1 MSITLQKTKL
11 FPPVSHYRLVN
22 RPRLMAHLDDILLPV
37 CKIGIISAS
46 AGSGKTTLVNQW
58 LKGKNNLH
66 SAWVSLDERE
76 NEPARFFRYLISG
89 LQIIWPELGSEALDL
104 LQLPGL
110 DLEELVT
117 LICNDLTRFS
127 EPVVIVMDDFHTI
140 MIPMLLKAMDFFVVA
155 KPAWTKIVLLT
166 REDPALSVS
175 RWRAKGQLVELRQ
188 EDLRFDKAET
198 IDFLNQCMN
207 LQLTNEQVSKLDAQT
222 EGWIAGLQLAA
233 LSLQHAKNTDQFILN
248 FSGTNRF
255 ILDYLL
261 DEVFLNQ
268 SIEIQKF
275 LLETSI
281 LDRLCADLC
290 ATIIGEKRTIA
301 QSVLE
306 KLVKENLFIFP
317 LDEDHHWYRYHHLF
331 QDLLYARLLSID
343 KEKVKQLST
352 IASTWH
358 EKNGDPYLAVEYA
371 LKGQNSSLA
380 ADLLERHVSDYWRT
394 SDLGFMF
401 LIRHLPEE
409 EIDRRPSLCLHN
421 AWVNVIIGKIDQ
433 VLPLVDIAERQMAK
447 PERKNKSNDEP
458 LHAFAKILRI
468 YMLDFQN
475 QSVVCS
481 DSLSATYAQIPE
493 QFVGMRNSVA
503 IILGTIFYMEDD
515 FSTAMYYFEDALER
529 DRKHNGK
536 NAIPISVQ
544 RMVWV
549 YFKQGRLRDAM
560 KLINKYESYVR
571 KRGNRRFYIAGILNL
586 MMGQMFLEW
595 NQIEKADNQ
604 IREGLRLIKDWPT
617 PSILMVGYCLQ
628 IKLLLAKNDL
638 IEAQRIFSTIEELIL
653 SNPFHPEFRNF
664 LEHTQ
669 IQLWLAEKNYQEL
682 RSFTH
687 KKKDLV
693 SGAITFR
700 HEAELIELSRV
711 WMVLGNFQE
720 AENLLRRL
728 NEAAGKRTGSRIIIL
743 TMLAVACKDQTHQA
757 EEYLEEALRLAE
769 PEGYIRTFLD
779 LGEPLWKI
787 LKKWFTKYQNTS
799 DEALKAYA
807 YKIILAFEESTIRH
821 SLIEKERD
829 LPEPLSKREREVL
842 QLVSEGL
849 TNQQIATRLVI
860 SIRTVK
866 KHIEN
871 IHGKLGVQNRT
882 QATTRARSLGLLD
895 NSQ

>member
-1 MSITLQKTKL
+1 MSPSLQKTKL

-22 RPRLMAHLDDILLPV
+22 RPRLMERLDEILLPA

-66 SAWVSLDERE
+66 SAWISLDDRDS
-76 NEPARFFRYLISG
+76 EPARFFRYLISG
-89 LQIIWPELGSEALDL
+89 LQTILSDFGSEALDL

-140 MIPMLLKAMDFFVVA
+140 MNPILLKAMDSFVEA
-155 KPAWTKIVLLT
+155 KPYWTKIVLLT
-166 REDPALSVS
+166 REDPALSLS
-175 RWRAKGQLVELRQ
+175 RWRAKGQLIELRQ

-207 LQLTNEQVSKLDAQT
+207 LKLTYEQISTLDSQT

-233 LSLQHAKNTDQFILN
+233 LTLQHSKNTDQFILN

-275 LLETSI
+275 LLETSV
-281 LDRLCADLC
+281 LDQLCADLC

-301 QSVLE
+301 QSILE
-306 KLVKENLFIFP
+306 QLVKENLFIFP
-317 LDEDHHWYRYHHLF
+317 LDEDRHWYRYHHLF
-331 QDLLYARLLSID
+331 KDLLYARLLSID

-352 IASTWH
+352 IASTWY
-358 EKNGDPYLAVEYA
+358 EKNGDPHLAVEYA
-371 LKGQNSSLA
+371 LKGQNFSLA

-394 SDLGFMF
+394 SDLGFIF

-409 EIDRRPSLCLHN
+409 EIFKRPSLCLHN

-433 VLPLVDIAERQMAK
+433 VLPLVEIAERQISK
-447 PERKNKSNDEP
+447 PERIKSNEEP
-458 LHAFAKILRI
+458 LHAFAKILHI

-475 QSVVCS
+475 QSVVC
-481 DSLSATYAQIPE
+481 DGSLSTMYAQIPD

-560 KLINKYESYVR
+560 KLINKYEFYVQ
-571 KRGNRRFYIAGILNL
+571 KRGNRKFYIAGILNL
-586 MMGQMFLEW
+586 MMGQIFLEW
-595 NQIEKADNQ
+595 NQIEKAENQ
-604 IREGLRLIKDWPT
+604 IREGLRLIKDWPS

-638 IEAQRIFSTIEELIL
+638 IESQRIFSTIEELIL

-693 SGAITFR
+693 TGNIIYR
-700 HEAELIELSRV
+700 HEAELIELCRV
-711 WMVLGNFQE
+711 WLALGNFQE
-720 AENLLRRL
+720 AENLLRRV
-728 NEAAGKRTGSRIIIL
+728 NEAAGKRVGSRITIL
-743 TMLAVACKDQTHQA
+743 TMLAVACKDQTHLA

-769 PEGYIRTFLD
+769 PEGYIRTFLE

-787 LKKWFTKYQNTS
+787 LKNWFTKNQNS
-799 DEALKAYA
+799 NDEVLKAYA

-821 SLIEKERD
+821 SRIEKESN
-829 LPEPLSKREREVL
+829 LPEPLSIREREVL

-882 QATTRARSLGLLD
+882 QAATRARSLGLLD